1 MMEQI
6 FDKLMQAFS
15 VEFIFTIIFAAY
27 FMIKLTEI
35 LTRGIPVASWV
46 KRLITVVVGIVAF
59 IVFVWV
65 TDIPKAT
72 LLSSYFA
79 ALFIYDYAI
88 KWLLEKFNV
97 NYKK

>member
-1 MMEQI
+1 MEQL
-6 FDKLMQAFS
+6 FDRLMQAFS

-27 FMIKLTEI
+27 FMIRLLEALVK
-35 LTRGIPVASWV
+35 GIPVASWV
-46 KRLITVVVGIVAF
+46 KKLITVVVGIVAF
-59 IVFVWV
+59 AVFVCV
-65 TDIPKAT
+65 TDTPKET

>member
-1 MMEQI
+1 MEQL

-15 VEFIFTIIFAAY
+15 VEFIFTIVFASY
-27 FMIKLTEI
+27 FMIKLAET
-35 LTRGIPVASWV
+35 LAKGIPVASWV

-59 IVFVWV
+59 IAFVWV
-65 TDIPKAT
+65 TDTPKAT